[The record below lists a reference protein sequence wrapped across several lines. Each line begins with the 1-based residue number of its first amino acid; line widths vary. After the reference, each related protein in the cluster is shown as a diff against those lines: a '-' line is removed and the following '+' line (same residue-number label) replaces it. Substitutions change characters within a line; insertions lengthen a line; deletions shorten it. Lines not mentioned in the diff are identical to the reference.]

1 MMTTALKMI
10 VASLFIGCASLT
22 AQADDLSAIELGGRL
37 ANRECSWCHG
47 SDGQGFS
54 TAPRLAGQN
63 GRYLELQFSSFRAHS
78 RDNPKSKAYMWPASV
93 HVDPDTLHLIALY
106 YASVSPVSAKDGDSK
121 LFSAGER
128 VFRDGSP
135 GENIPACVACHG
147 PAGEGTGQ
155 FPRIAGLSHR
165 YLKRRLDQW
174 GDGYH
179 AAALAQMPMIAKV
192 LPSEKIDAL
201 ASYLSLL
208 P

>member
-10 VASLFIGCASLT
+10 VAALLIGCASLA
-22 AQADDLSAIELGGRL
+22 AQADDVSAVELGGKL
-37 ANRECSWCHG
+37 ANRECAWCHG
-47 SDGQGFS
+47 SSGQGFS

-63 GRYLELQFSSFRAHS
+63 SRYVELQFLSFRAHA

-93 HVDPDTLHLIALY
+93 HVDPDALRLIALY
-106 YASVSPVSAKDGDSK
+106 YASVTPVSAKDGKSE

-165 YLKRRLDQW
+165 YLQRRLDQW

-179 AAALAQMPMIAKV
+179 AAALAQMPTIAKV
-192 LPSEKIDAL
+192 LPSDTIDAL